1 MAINTLLARPTI
13 SIVETYRALI
23 VLVFAC
29 LTLVS
34 VVVVYFMDPETKTK
48 SLEEL
53 TALVWRPGHGTSN
66 GYDSVVDG
74 QDAYEHRE
82 RHDG

>member
-1 MAINTLLARPTI
+1 M
-13 SIVETYRALI
+13 
-23 VLVFAC
+23 LVFAC

-48 SLEEL
+48 TKSLEEL
-53 TALVWRPGHGTSN
+53 TALVWRPGDGTCN
-66 GYDSVVDG
+66 GYDSVVDS

-82 RHDG
+82 RHAGRASRVGLNDGI